1 MPGAE
6 PRDPADDGRR
16 RYLIACAVGAGVGLA
31 VQLGLLAGGG
41 LLRHDVAGSF
51 YDVQGRAFLDG
62 DLAVPPG
69 SLGIE
74 EFVVDGRSYT
84 YFGPVPALAR
94 LPVLALTERF
104 DGRLTGLSL
113 LLAGVLTAAA
123 LTALLWRVRGLRR
136 GAGPVSTGEAAVAAM
151 LVASLLGGS
160 ALLYLSARPI
170 VYHEAIA
177 WGLALTVAGAWAV
190 LGVAVRPTAGRVVAA
205 GALAL
210 LATLTR
216 SPSGIGL
223 SVALGA
229 VAVVLAWRSWRAR
242 RDRADAHR
250 SAEVGRLVAV
260 VAAATIPFLAGT
272 ALNVAKFG
280 SPLGLPM
287 EDQVYSQVVPE
298 RQAMLDANDG
308 RYFRA
313 AFVPTNV
320 VQYLRPD
327 GIGLDR
333 VLPFV
338 ELPRRDVI
346 VLGDLVYDQIDD
358 TSSVWVAFPPWSVLA
373 VVGAVGLAVPA
384 ADRPTRARLRVST
397 LPVLVGLVVGTGGVL
412 TIGYIAN
419 RYLVDLFPPI
429 ALLAAIGGAELWA
442 RLDGT
447 GSPGRRRSAVAAVA
461 VLAAG
466 GLAVNLA
473 IAVDQQYTSTDRARR
488 AEWVDWQ
495 ERVDERTFDALPD
508 RVSTGEEPP
517 PRGRPGDLFIAGDC
531 EALYRS
537 SGAELP
543 GQLATN
549 WQTVEGTTEAGH
561 HRGAVDLDRLE
572 PGSSVLVLR
581 VGDEEPTEVWLDRD
595 PDGRLVGRVEAGGFG
610 GTGSPVD
617 WDGSSSPTLEV
628 VADPRLSLLEV
639 GLDGRQLVAV
649 PFGREDAQTF
659 LPSGGRPEG
668 ADTTVEPVVSPE
680 PSETPICARLRARL
694 DDRGGRT
701 R

>member
-1 MPGAE
+1 VPGDDH
-6 PRDPADDGRR
+6 RDPADDGRR
-16 RYLIACAVGAGVGLA
+16 RYLIACTIGAGIGLA
-31 VQLGLLAGGG
+31 VQLGLLLNGG

-51 YDVQGRAFLDG
+51 YDVQGRAFLHG

-94 LPVLALTERF
+94 LPVLAVTERF

-113 LLAGVLTAAA
+113 LLAGSLTAAA

-136 GAGPVSTGEAAVAAM
+136 GGDPVSTGESAVAGM

-177 WGLALTVAGAWAV
+177 WGLALTLAGTWVV

-205 GALAL
+205 AAFAL

-229 VAVVLAWRSWRAR
+229 VAAVLAWRAWRS
-242 RDRADAHR
+242 RAGAHP
-250 SAEVGRLVAV
+250 SAGMGPIIAV
-260 VAAATIPFLAGT
+260 VAAAAVPFVAGA

-298 RQAMLDANDG
+298 RQAMLAANDG
-308 RYFRA
+308 RYFRV
-313 AFVPTNV
+313 AFVPTNA

-327 GIGLDR
+327 GVGLDR

-338 ELPRRDVI
+338 ELPRRDAI

-358 TSSVWVAFPPWSVLA
+358 TSSVWVAFPPWSVVAML
-373 VVGAVGLAVPA
+373 GAVGLVAPA
-384 ADRPTRARLRVST
+384 GDRRARARVRSTT
-397 LPVLVGLVVGTGGVL
+397 LPVLFGLVVGTAGVL

-429 ALLAAIGGAELWA
+429 ALLAAIGGAELWG
-442 RLDGT
+442 RLDGAGT
-447 GSPGRRRSAVAAVA
+447 PGRRRLAVA
-461 VLAAG
+461 VVAAMAAV

-488 AEWVDWQ
+488 AEWVGWQ
-495 ERVDERTFDALPD
+495 ERLDDRAFDALPD
-508 RVSTGEEPP
+508 RVTTGEAPP

-531 EALYRS
+531 VALYRS

-543 GQLATN
+543 GRLATN
-549 WQTVEGTTEAGH
+549 WQVVEGTTEAGH
-561 HRGAVDLDRLE
+561 HRGSVDLDRLE

-581 VGDEEPTEVWLDRD
+581 VGDEDPAEVWLDRD

-610 GTGSPVD
+610 GTGSPVE
-617 WDGSSSPTLEV
+617 WDGSSTPTLEV
-628 VADPRLSLLEV
+628 VADPRLSLLEL

-659 LPSGGRPEG
+659 LPSGGRPEQAG
-668 ADTTVEPVVSPE
+668 AAAGPAVVPE
-680 PSETPICARLRARL
+680 PSETPICRRLQARL
-694 DDRGGRT
+694 DDRGEAAEP
-701 R
+701 